1 MKIKKFPIK
10 SSFDSFDHS
19 TNLLE
24 IRTKSALVLQ
34 CCAFK
39 MAKKPRAKN
48 EVKAWAEKLLEHIRA
63 KLSYCRTT
71 DGSGN
76 ISQSSSGSKN
86 FQLDNENILILA
98 ERELKKV
105 SFDIK
110 EENLLTLFRL
120 R

>member
-1 MKIKKFPIK
+1 MNLSPLALKHQI
-10 SSFDSFDHS
+10 DHCRK
-19 TNLLE
+19 LIDE
-24 IRTKSALVLQ
+24 IA
-34 CCAFK
+34 CAFK
-39 MAKKPRAKN
+39 MAKTPRAKN

-105 SFDIK
+105 NFHMK
-110 EENLLTLFRL
+110 EENLSYDF
-120 R
+120 